1 MKQLGC
7 STLLYRHFS
16 LAQALDGIRKAGGY
30 AVELCGR
37 PSVDKQFTHLDLNLD
52 DGFDN
57 HCKSITI
64 GRMHMNIYAEH
75 VVYACLIQ
83 GQPLCM
89 QRHPHKI
96 HMNAP

>member
-57 HCKSITI
+57 HCKSIQ
-64 GRMHMNIYAEH
+64 E
-75 VVYACLIQ
+75 LIAQ
-83 GQPLCM
+83 NGLW
-89 QRHPHKI
+89 I
-96 HMNAP
+96 